1 MKSKIKKITVLG
13 QDYLVKTN
21 SSSNMNKI
29 VDYVNDKMAEATSS
43 GMDINSQQLKIA
55 VFACLE
61 IAGELFEYKES
72 KVKTLNKLES
82 HTQLIIEEIDKKLTK
97 NDWYY

>member
-29 VDYVNDKMAEATSS
+29 VDYVNEKMSEATSS
-43 GMDINSQQLKIA
+43 GMDINSQQLKIV

-61 IAGELFEYKES
+61 IAGELFEYKKS
-72 KVKTLNKLES
+72 KLKTLNKLES
-82 HTQLIIEEIDKKLTK
+82 HTQLIIEEIDKKLNK
-97 NDWYY
+97 ND

>member
-1 MKSKIKKITVLG
+1 LKSKIKKITVLG

-29 VDYVNDKMAEATSS
+29 VDYVNDKMAEATNS

-97 NDWYY
+97 ND

>member
-29 VDYVNDKMAEATSS
+29 VDYVNEKMSEATSS

-97 NDWYY
+97 ND

>member
-21 SSSNMNKI
+21 SSSNMSKI

-97 NDWYY
+97 ND

>member
-29 VDYVNDKMAEATSS
+29 VDYVNDKMAEATNS

-82 HTQLIIEEIDKKLTK
+82 HTQLIIEEIDKKLTN
-97 NDWYY
+97 ND

>member
-1 MKSKIKKITVLG
+1 MKSKIKKITILG

-29 VDYVNDKMAEATSS
+29 VDYVNEKMSEATSS

-82 HTQLIIEEIDKKLTK
+82 HTQLIIEEIDKKLNK
-97 NDWYY
+97 ND

>member
-1 MKSKIKKITVLG
+1 LKSKIKKITVLG

-97 NDWYY
+97 ND

>member
-21 SSSNMNKI
+21 SSSNMSKI
-29 VDYVNDKMAEATSS
+29 VDYVNEKMSEATSS

-97 NDWYY
+97 ND

>member
-61 IAGELFEYKES
+61 IAGELF
-72 KVKTLNKLES
+72 
-82 HTQLIIEEIDKKLTK
+82 
-97 NDWYY
+97 

>member
-29 VDYVNDKMAEATSS
+29 VDYVNEKMSEATSS

-82 HTQLIIEEIDKKLTK
+82 HTQLIIEEIDKKLNK
-97 NDWYY
+97 ND

>member
-21 SSSNMNKI
+21 SSSNMSKI

-82 HTQLIIEEIDKKLTK
+82 HTQLIIEEIDKKLTE
-97 NDWYY
+97 DD

>member
-82 HTQLIIEEIDKKLTK
+82 HTQLIIEEIDKKLAK
-97 NDWYY
+97 DD

>member
-29 VDYVNDKMAEATSS
+29 VDYVNDKMSEATNS
-43 GMDINSQQLKIA
+43 GMDINTQQLKIA

-72 KVKTLNKLES
+72 KDKTLNKLES
-82 HTQLIIEEIDKKLTK
+82 HTQLIIEEIDKKLTN
-97 NDWYY
+97 ND

>member
-29 VDYVNDKMAEATSS
+29 VDYVNDKMSEATSS

-97 NDWYY
+97 ND

>member
-1 MKSKIKKITVLG
+1 MKSKIKKITILG

-29 VDYVNDKMAEATSS
+29 VDYVNDKMSEATNS

-97 NDWYY
+97 ND

>member
-1 MKSKIKKITVLG
+1 MG

-97 NDWYY
+97 ND

>member
-29 VDYVNDKMAEATSS
+29 VDYVNDKMAEATNS

-97 NDWYY
+97 ND

>member
-1 MKSKIKKITVLG
+1 MKSKIKKITILG

-29 VDYVNDKMAEATSS
+29 VDYVNEKMSEATSS

-97 NDWYY
+97 ND

>member
-29 VDYVNDKMAEATSS
+29 VDYVNDKMSEATNS

-97 NDWYY
+97 ND

>member
-13 QDYLVKTN
+13 QNYLVKTN

-97 NDWYY
+97 ND

>member
-97 NDWYY
+97 ND

>member
-1 MKSKIKKITVLG
+1 LKSKIKKITVLG

-29 VDYVNDKMAEATSS
+29 VDYVNEKMSEATSS

-97 NDWYY
+97 ND

>member
-72 KVKTLNKLES
+72 KS
-82 HTQLIIEEIDKKLTK
+82 K
-97 NDWYY
+97 NIK